1 MLYKIFRVRYYR
13 VMDII
18 SRLYNKAREK
28 KGKIVLPEA
37 VLDERVM
44 QACKKI
50 VEDEMSELVLLGKP
64 EQYPA
69 ELRANPLVTII
80 NPSVY
85 VRKVEMIKLLMQKRK
100 KSKLTYE
107 QASEML
113 QDPRYF
119 ATMLVEM
126 KEADGMVL
134 GAYYT
139 SADALR
145 PALQIIKGKE
155 GQRVVGSMLINRD
168 DFIEP
173 NLYLDVSLNENPNAQ
188 ELAEIGLAG
197 ADFYRNVLNREPKVA
212 FLSYS
217 TYGSAQGELVEKVRT
232 ATFTAQEMAKE
243 KDYIIEGEMQFDS
256 AVVPEVARTKCPTS
270 FIKGKA
276 NVFVFP
282 DLNCGN
288 IAYKIAQR
296 LGKCQAV
303 GPIMLNFRYPV
314 NDLSRGCSVKDIYD
328 TVVITKLQIE
338 EGEN

>member
-1 MLYKIFRVRYYR
+1 
-13 VMDII
+13 MDII
-18 SRLYNKAREK
+18 SRLYNKAKTK
-28 KGKIVLPEA
+28 KGRILLPEA
-37 VLDERVM
+37 ILDERVM
-44 QACKKI
+44 NVCCKL
-50 VEDEMSELVLLGKP
+50 VADNMCELVLLGKK

-69 ELRANPLVTII
+69 ELKNNPLVTIV

-85 VRKVEMIKLLMQKRK
+85 TRREEMIKLFMQKRK
-100 KSKLTYE
+100 KYKLTRE
-107 QASEML
+107 QAIETL

-119 ATMLVEM
+119 ATMLLEM
-126 KEADGMVL
+126 REAEGMVL

-155 GQRVVGSMLINRD
+155 GQCVVGSMLINRD
-168 DFIEP
+168 DFVEP
-173 NLYLDVSLNENPNAQ
+173 NLYLDVSLNENPDEQ
-188 ELAEIGLAG
+188 QLAEIGVAG
-197 ADFYRNVLNREPKVA
+197 ANFYREVLNREPKVA

-217 TYGSAQGELVEKVRT
+217 TYGSAGGELVSKVRN
-232 ATFTAQEMAKE
+232 ATELAK
-243 KDYIIEGEMQFDS
+243 KLGPDYIIEGEMQFDA
-256 AVVPEVARTKCPTS
+256 AVVPEVAQTKCPAS

-296 LGKCQAV
+296 IGGCQAV

>member
-1 MLYKIFRVRYYR
+1 
-13 VMDII
+13 MDII
-18 SRLYNKAREK
+18 SRLYDKARVK
-28 KGKIVLPEA
+28 SGRILLPEA
-37 VLDERVM
+37 VLDARVM
-44 QACKKI
+44 QACCELVNDK
-50 VEDEMSELVLLGKP
+50 MSELVLIGKP

-69 ELRANPLVTII
+69 ELRDSEMVTIV
-80 NPSVY
+80 NPSAY
-85 VRKVEMIKLLMQKRK
+85 PRKKEMVQLLMQKRK
-100 KSKLTYE
+100 KVKLTAE

-126 KEADGMVL
+126 GEAEGMVL

-145 PALQIIKGKE
+145 PALQLIKGKE

-168 DFIEP
+168 DFVEP
-173 NLYLDVSLNENPNAQ
+173 NLYLDVSLNENPNEQ
-188 ELAEIGLAG
+188 ELAEIGVAG
-197 ADFYRNVLNREPKVA
+197 AEFYSKVLNREPKVA

-217 TYGSAQGELVEKVRT
+217 TYGSANSDMVEKVRN
-232 ATFTAQEMAKE
+232 ATNIAKPSG
-243 KDYIIEGEMQFDS
+243 YIIEGEMQFDS
-256 AVVPEVARTKCPTS
+256 AFVPEVAKTKCPS
-270 FIKGKA
+270 SQIKGRA

-288 IAYKIAQR
+288 IGYKIAQR
-296 LGKCQAV
+296 VGNCQAV
-303 GPIMLNFRYPV
+303 GPIMLNFRHPV

-338 EGEN
+338 GEN